1 VCVLS
6 SEGSN
11 RMVLGSYNEGDKKQ
25 QWQYNKSR
33 KTIDNRADA
42 NQVLDIVGGSKDKGT
57 EVCAYDHHGHENQK
71 WKIEP
76 V

>member
-1 VCVLS
+1 
-6 SEGSN
+6 
-11 RMVLGSYNEGDKKQ
+11 MVLGSYKPDDKKQ

-42 NQVLDIVGGSKDKGT
+42 NQVLDIVGGSKDQGT